1 MEILGVGPLELFF
14 ILIIAL
20 IVLGPKDMVKAG
32 RTIGQFMRKVVTS
45 PTWRAVNQTSNELRR
60 LPNRLM
66 REAGIEENLKQI
78 RDATQ
83 SIAPPD
89 LSSELGKWQKDISP
103 WTTPPATDSES
114 TPSSPPAEGDE
125 PSAIPESTTESDLD
139 NPQG

>member
-125 PSAIPESTTESDLD
+125 PSTIPESTTESELD

>member
-1 MEILGVGPLELFF
+1 
-14 ILIIAL
+14 
-20 IVLGPKDMVKAG
+20 
-32 RTIGQFMRKVVTS
+32 
-45 PTWRAVNQTSNELRR
+45 
-60 LPNRLM
+60 M

-125 PSAIPESTTESDLD
+125 PSTIPESTTESELD

>member
-1 MEILGVGPLELFF
+1 
-14 ILIIAL
+14 
-20 IVLGPKDMVKAG
+20 MVKAG

-78 RDATQ
+78 KDATQ

-103 WTTPPATDSES
+103 WTTPPAANSDSATPEPTTDVEK
-114 TPSSPPAEGDE
+114 

-139 NPQG
+139 NPKG

>member
-114 TPSSPPAEGDE
+114 TPSSPPPEGDE
-125 PSAIPESTTESDLD
+125 PSTIPESTTESELD